1 MKAIISGGG
10 TGGHIFPAIAIA
22 NALRAKYPDA
32 QVLFV
37 GAKGKMEMQKV
48 PQAGYQI
55 IGLPISGFQRKKLW
69 KNIALPFKVLYSTL
83 KAKKIVKS
91 FSPDVVVG
99 VGGYASGPTLA
110 AAVSKHVPTIIQEQN
125 SFPGATNKILAE
137 HVDLICVAYDNMD
150 RWFDYKKIVF
160 TGNPIRQSI
169 SSLGENIEQIKLK
182 ALSTFSLDKT
192 KRTVLV
198 VGGSLGALTINE
210 SIYNSLDYFE
220 KNDIQLIWQTGKWF
234 FEKAKEK
241 VESLKSN
248 HIKAYEFVYDMDLAY
263 SVADVIISR
272 AGAIAI
278 SELCIVGKPS
288 ILVPS
293 PNVAEDHQTK
303 NASAL
308 VSKNAA
314 LMVKDVD
321 ARETLI
327 SELDRVLNDEV
338 LRQNMSF
345 NMSQMGIRDAD
356 KRIVEEI
363 DKLVKKKES
372 K

>member
-248 HIKAYEFVYDMDLAY
+248 HIKVYEFVYDMDLAY

-303 NASAL
+303 NALAL
-308 VSKNAA
+308 VNKDAA
-314 LMVKDVD
+314 LYVKDSE
-321 ARETLI
+321 AEERMI
-327 SELDRVLNDEV
+327 SLAIDTVKNKERLKMLSENIKKLAFPNSAEVIANEVLNLAKMDI
-338 LRQNMSF
+338 N
-345 NMSQMGIRDAD
+345 
-356 KRIVEEI
+356 
-363 DKLVKKKES
+363 
-372 K
+372 

>member
-1 MKAIISGGG
+1 M
-10 TGGHIFPAIAIA
+10 
-22 NALRAKYPDA
+22 
-32 QVLFV
+32 
-37 GAKGKMEMQKV
+37 
-48 PQAGYQI
+48 
-55 IGLPISGFQRKKLW
+55 
-69 KNIALPFKVLYSTL
+69 
-83 KAKKIVKS
+83 
-91 FSPDVVVG
+91 
-99 VGGYASGPTLA
+99 A

-241 VESLKSN
+241 VGCLKSN
-248 HIKAYEFVYDMDLAY
+248 HIKVYEFVYDMDLAY

-314 LMVKDVD
+314 LMVKDAD